1 GLHPVRVG
9 ELPLQCAALNQSNV
23 TVQTLAAE
31 GSFRQDPEMVMQA
44 IAMDPLTSA
53 VCTLAEARAMTEEM
67 LHAQQEW
74 LPQFRG
80 KQLRPT
86 PSIPNPPES
95 ERAEVPLDPALAIAN
110 RFSKLAEQ

>member
-1 GLHPVRVG
+1 
-9 ELPLQCAALNQSNV
+9 
-23 TVQTLAAE
+23 
-31 GSFRQDPEMVMQA
+31 
-44 IAMDPLTSA
+44 
-53 VCTLAEARAMTEEM
+53 MTEEM

-110 RFSKLAEQ
+110 RFSKLAEH